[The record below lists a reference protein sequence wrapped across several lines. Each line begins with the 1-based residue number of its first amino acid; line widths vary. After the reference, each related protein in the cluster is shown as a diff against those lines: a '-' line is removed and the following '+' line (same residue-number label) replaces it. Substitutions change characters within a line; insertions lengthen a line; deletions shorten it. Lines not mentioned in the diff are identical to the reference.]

1 MQRLRPRV
9 EDVPRQQVLW
19 KRLSRLRKKAA
30 PHLFCQHLTS
40 RSALI
45 LLFLLFKPQTR
56 SMMQNTH
63 DAAGPLVCNG
73 RYADQRWTVLM
84 ATDRKHME

>member
-30 PHLFCQHLTS
+30 PHLFCKHLTKPFRFS
-40 RSALI
+40 EG
-45 LLFLLFKPQTR
+45 FLLYPDIGICFLYNEIAVC
-56 SMMQNTH
+56 QNLLLT
-63 DAAGPLVCNG
+63 
-73 RYADQRWTVLM
+73 YAENVIDY
-84 ATDRKHME
+84 K